1 MLHED
6 HESNLCLP
14 SHEVL
19 LNELKYVH
27 ETIKDL
33 KKEQAVDT
41 AFRLRTEGMVNTLKV
56 IGILSVVSALAAVY
70 NAFN

>member
-1 MLHED
+1 MNDE

-27 ETIKDL
+27 DTIREL
-33 KKEQAVDT
+33 KKEQQTDT
-41 AFRLRTEGMVNTLKV
+41 EFRLRTEGMVNTLKI
-56 IGILSVVSALAAVY
+56 IGIMSIMSVLAAVY